1 MAYNGPFLGPT
12 VIGAWIGVATRFTFF
27 AGSPAISFIAFL
39 AIAWGFMFG
48 ISRYRNS
55 IENSELYKKMQ
66 SNSIDWQSVHTRL
79 ISDDPAKGLDRD
91 RHKPPIFDRMQNA
104 LKTPEKSVY
113 LVSPYFVPT
122 KSGVRALDQL
132 VKNGVDVTV
141 LTNSLQA
148 TDVAA
153 VHSGYVKY
161 RKPLLKAGVKLY
173 ELQPNHAVPTT
184 KDRGLTGSSANMSLL
199 AA

>member
-1 MAYNGPFLGPT
+1 
-12 VIGAWIGVATRFTFF
+12 
-27 AGSPAISFIAFL
+27 
-39 AIAWGFMFG
+39 
-48 ISRYRNS
+48 
-55 IENSELYKKMQ
+55 
-66 SNSIDWQSVHTRL
+66 
-79 ISDDPAKGLDRD
+79 
-91 RHKPPIFDRMQNA
+91 MQNA

-153 VHSGYVKY
+153 VHSGYVK
-161 RKPLLKAGVKLY
+161 
-173 ELQPNHAVPTT
+173 
-184 KDRGLTGSSANMSLL
+184 
-199 AA
+199 